1 MDRGAWWATY
11 SPWGNKELDMTEWL
25 TIHRNSERLHQKTVR
40 ITEFNK
46 IEGHKIHI
54 HKSVGFPYN
63 KKTVNYL
70 KKEIKQFHYNSI
82 KKV

>member
-1 MDRGAWWATY
+1 MCY
-11 SPWGNKELDMTEWL
+11 SPWGHKELDMTEP
-25 TIHRNSERLHQKTVR
+25 TNIIHRKPERLHPKIVR

-54 HKSVGFPYN
+54 QKSVGFPYN

-70 KKEIKQFHYNSI
+70 KKEIK
-82 KKV
+82 